1 MSSAGESHFSHR
13 RLTTHF
19 KFSFAPELMNLS
31 TSTLSKDS
39 STLQPRKAKRRT
51 LMPRIFCN
59 ALEKSAHSEYSVDL
73 GSSLKVPWSE
83 WRRRRPLNK
92 TELNLPRTVDMV
104 SSKPAEE
111 ISESWAQSSKGCRMQ
126 SRQTQ
131 TEALTE
137 DEVVCKEN
145 VFFLSSASK
154 SSQKH
159 AFSCSRK
166 SLPLLSPPR
175 ELAFKRKRSRE
186 RSLDNDVDPI
196 QSSEKDSSK
205 LSFLPTLVRR
215 IASVFNNRK
224 KGEDELAR
232 RVAAALN
239 GRQETSVADFSKP
252 GSVFGTALED
262 QIPSPD
268 HPNVPLILFALVT
281 ALELHGLHHVGL
293 YRVPGRQRETDRFVY
308 ISNLT
313 SLHPHFMTLLPTWND
328 VRALTGVIKVFLR
341 RLPRPICDPNS
352 WKSLAN
358 ALPDESEQMTTFS
371 LVSTL
376 YGIRSELFKSRYR
389 MAAPWLW
396 RYATLD
402 YLFGHLRRVVALE
415 EANNCNF
422 KCIAICLGPSLFNA
436 NSQSQG
442 QFNVLLEI
450 MLQHWIWL
458 RSEVTKEFPSSLHQ
472 IRAYVKR
479 FHTEGPDLSEEVKT
493 LATMTLADS
502 GDEVI
507 AVMRDIFER
516 AAISR

>member
-1 MSSAGESHFSHR
+1 MSSAGQSHFSHR

-19 KFSFAPELMNLS
+19 KFSFAPDLMNLS
-31 TSTLSKDS
+31 TSTLSTDL
-39 STLQPRKAKRRT
+39 STLQPRKTKRRT
-51 LMPRIFCN
+51 LMPRIFSN
-59 ALEKSAHSEYSVDL
+59 APEKSAHSEYSVDP

-126 SRQTQ
+126 SRQIQ
-131 TEALTE
+131 AEALTE

-145 VFFLSSASK
+145 VSSLSSASM
-154 SSQKH
+154 SPQKH
-159 AFSCSRK
+159 AFSCSH
-166 SLPLLSPPR
+166 
-175 ELAFKRKRSRE
+175 
-186 RSLDNDVDPI
+186 NNVDPI
-196 QSSEKDSSK
+196 QPSEKDISK
-205 LSFLPTLVRR
+205 LSFLPTIVRG

-239 GRQETSVADFSKP
+239 GRPETSVADFSKP
-252 GSVFGTALED
+252 GSVFGAALEH

-268 HPNVPLILFALVT
+268 YPNVPLILFAFVT

-352 WKSLAN
+352 WKSLAST
-358 ALPDESEQMTTFS
+358 LPDESEQMTTFS

-389 MAAPWLW
+389 VAAPWLW

-472 IRAYVKR
+472 IRAYVKH
-479 FHTEGPDLSEEVKT
+479 FHAEGPDLSEEVKT